1 MGDPE
6 CQTIL
11 PMLETDFGKIVLA
24 CCDKKLNNIEIK
36 WKEKKSVC
44 IVLCSSGYPDD
55 YQKNIKINQLKNIK
69 LNKDEYLFHAGTK
82 AENEDYIA
90 VGGRV
95 LNVVTTT
102 KDFKQS
108 KEQALKILNDI
119 DWKEGFF
126 RKDIAYKVA

>member
-1 MGDPE
+1 M
-6 CQTIL
+6 
-11 PMLETDFGKIVLA
+11 
-24 CCDKKLNNIEIK
+24 
-36 WKEKKSVC
+36 
-44 IVLCSSGYPDD
+44 CSSGYPDD
-55 YQKNIKINQLKNIK
+55 YKKNIKINQLKNIK

-82 AENEDYIA
+82 TENEDYIA

-126 RKDIAYKVA
+126 RKDIA

>member
-1 MGDPE
+1 ME
-6 CQTIL
+6 KVI
-11 PMLETDFGKIVLA
+11 IS
-24 CCDKKLNNIEIK
+24 NNE
-36 WKEKKSVC
+36 
-44 IVLCSSGYPDD
+44 L
-55 YQKNIKINQLKNIK
+55 INNLRLI
-69 LNKDEYLFHAGTK
+69 
-82 AENEDYIA
+82 ENEDYIA

>member
-1 MGDPE
+1 M
-6 CQTIL
+6 
-11 PMLETDFGKIVLA
+11 
-24 CCDKKLNNIEIK
+24 
-36 WKEKKSVC
+36 
-44 IVLCSSGYPDD
+44 CSSGYPDD